1 MLFGAIALF
10 AQTFAAMAVTS
21 GNPEIVYGNDFATAT
36 LTFSGSYSGNYTL
49 AVGGTDYNA
58 TGNGSA
64 VTFSDIATG
73 HRALYDSFA
82 YELKDA
88 TPKTIAS
95 GVATVHDTYGMKL
108 FTRDSG
114 GTWEPTLA
122 LDAETGEVCDG
133 AFTPESSYADDAL
146 LEFVMTFSA
155 VSSEDNECAA
165 AKAAIRIVEADAGVV
180 DGGAENGKTNLYFQ
194 VSNGGTWRTTAV
206 PAAINTEYTV
216 KFLLNSA
223 TRQYT
228 AFVDSINL
236 GTFAYGGS
244 AETAKT
250 VNAINF
256 VGNGIVADMSGE
268 KIDGYMVADSASHN
282 YWSVDAALDAY
293 GAGDATAPLTLKH
306 AGTVEGT
313 VQAKNSTIA
322 LDVANIADKGFA
334 SIARAIEAAG
344 DSGTTIVLQKDRTE
358 AFGTTKS
365 ITLDLG
371 AKTLT
376 YTGTMGAGSVTFQN
390 GTLTVS
396 GGNLSA
402 ATVTLANTLTV
413 TDGFTAGM
421 LTDNG
426 AKVPAGYAKTVANNT
441 TITIAVQQIEFRDIT
456 FEYMADYQSAK
467 SVTATVSAG
476 DADVSANTWTL
487 TVGEN
492 TYTGKYNADTE
503 TVTFSGGEGAPIPV
517 TPSMSYTISSS
528 MGGSSA
534 GSTSGTEQ
542 VGEKTDWFSTA
553 SSATVGGTWTNGTSW
568 VDAKMPIENGNNA
581 FHATVVSAGE
591 TVTVALNIDFG
602 ETNNDALSTAA
613 KAAVKVA
620 TDGNSAVYKVLDSG
634 TWVTTSGTPD
644 TSAASEVK
652 VVFDYGSATPKYSVK
667 IGNDQL
673 RYNESEWFTI
683 ADAGSGIQD
692 VAFEGSGSVTSI
704 SGMYVSTNVA
714 VVVDGESAENVV
726 VDKSWIAEELSN
738 MTAAEA
744 KAALA
749 PNADPVATISGGG
762 SSYNYF
768 TCYAL
773 GLDPADADEKPI
785 TSVEVVD
792 GKYVITMKNAKTGAT
807 IAPGKNVSVS
817 LKVKYGNSPASLT
830 GEDAAPDSGE
840 GASASFTFDPASAMD
855 GNAVMYYQVEAVIG
869 GK

>member
-49 AVGGTDYNA
+49 AVNGKDYQAVAAAN
-58 TGNGSA
+58 T
-64 VTFSDIATG
+64 VTFESIPTG
-73 HRALYDSFA
+73 HKALYDSFA

-88 TPKTIAS
+88 TPTAIAS
-95 GVATVHDTYGMKL
+95 GVATVHDTDKPKL
-108 FTRDSG
+108 FTRNSG
-114 GTWEPTLA
+114 GTWEPD

-133 AFTPESSYADDAL
+133 AFTPESSYAGDAL
-146 LEFVMTFSA
+146 LEFKMTFNA
-155 VSSEDNECAA
+155 VSSDDNSCAE

-180 DGGAENGKTNLYFQ
+180 AGGAENGTISRYFQ
-194 VSNGGTWRTTAV
+194 VSDGGTWRTTAV

-236 GTFAYGGS
+236 GTFAYGGN

-293 GAGDATAPLTLKH
+293 GAGTATAPLTLKH
-306 AGTVEGT
+306 AGKVEGT

-334 SIARAIEAAG
+334 SIARAIKAAG
-344 DSGTTIVLQKDRTE
+344 DSGTTIVLQKDHTE

-441 TITIAVQQIEFRDIT
+441 ITIAVQQIKFSDIK

-476 DADVSANTWTL
+476 GADVSANTWTL
-487 TVGEN
+487 TVGGN
-492 TYTGKYNADTE
+492 TYTGTYNAGTG
-503 TVTFSGGEGAPIPV
+503 TVTFAGEGGAAIPV
-517 TPSMSYTISSS
+517 TPSTSYTISSS
-528 MGGSSA
+528 MGGTSA

-542 VGEKTDWFSTA
+542 VGEKTNWFSTA
-553 SSATVGGTWTNGTSW
+553 SSATEGGTWTNDTSW

-591 TVTVALNIDFG
+591 TVTVALNVDFG

-644 TSAASEVK
+644 TSAASAVK

-726 VDKSWIAEELSN
+726 VDKSWIAEKLSN

-749 PNADPVATISGGG
+749 PNADPAVVGGG
-762 SSYNYF
+762 ANGYNYF

-792 GKYVITMKNAKTGAT
+792 GKYVITMKNAKTGET

-817 LKVKYGNSPASLT
+817 LKVKYGNSPSDMIT
-830 GEDAAPDSGE
+830 EDATPDSGE

-855 GNAVMYYQVEAVIG
+855 GNAVMYYQVEAVIS